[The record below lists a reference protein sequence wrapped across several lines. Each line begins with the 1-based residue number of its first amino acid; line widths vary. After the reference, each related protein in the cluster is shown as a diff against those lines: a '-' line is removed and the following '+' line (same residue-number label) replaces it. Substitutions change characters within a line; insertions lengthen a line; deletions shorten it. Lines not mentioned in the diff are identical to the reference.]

1 MGIDEA
7 SGFRLGCDMRQISGA
22 AIAQFAVMTTTEAVI
37 ALVAAVSLVSPSVP
51 VDYRGV
57 AVVASSVLLFYG
69 LAIAGFALLQRWAPV
84 PSGAIAVSSAGE
96 HRAFA
101 YMLHFI
107 LLFNPLI
114 FGRFMPFPLLGLVLR
129 MLGLKMG
136 QNSYCAGLV
145 MDPPFVRIGD
155 NSIIGNDAMLI
166 AHVIEGDELGYYPI
180 QIGNNVTVG
189 ARAII
194 MAGVTIE
201 DGAIVGV
208 QSVVKKGTHIRSGET
223 WIGSPARRL
232 DRAAGG

>member
-1 MGIDEA
+1 
-7 SGFRLGCDMRQISGA
+7 MRQISGT
-22 AIAQFAVMTTTEAVI
+22 AIAQFAAMTAMEGLIAV
-37 ALVAAVSLVSPSVP
+37 VTAVSLIGPSVSA
-51 VDYRGV
+51 DYRGV
-57 AVVASSVLLFYG
+57 AVVVSSALLFYG

-84 PSGAIAVSSAGE
+84 PTGGIAASSTGE
-96 HRAFA
+96 RYAFV

-180 QIGNNVTVG
+180 QIGDNVTIG

-201 DGAIVGV
+201 DGAIIGV
-208 QSVVKKGTHIRSGET
+208 QSVVKKGTYIRSGET
-223 WIGSPARRL
+223 WIGAPARRL
-232 DRAAGG
+232 DQTAGG